1 MKIIKKFRVVIGIG
15 ALILVGILSSAFL
28 PKNLNLFTS
37 LFSNSMPENVILQTN
52 HGNIEIK
59 LLATEAPNLVKNF
72 VKLAEDKK
80 YDNTIFHRVIEGFM
94 IQGGDY
100 ENQNGTGG
108 TSWKGEYLPDEFS
121 ENLSHVRGAVSMA
134 NKGPDTN
141 GSQFF
146 IVQQDST
153 FLDGRH
159 SIFGQVTKGMNVVDK
174 IAAEK
179 TDLND
184 FPLKKVVLEKVT
196 FE

>member
-1 MKIIKKFRVVIGIG
+1 MKKSKLVLSIGIVVVIGVVLAIF
-15 ALILVGILSSAFL
+15 I
-28 PKNLNLFTS
+28 PKDTKLFTS
-37 LFSNSMPENVILQTN
+37 LFSSMPENVILQTN
-52 HGNIEIK
+52 RGNIEIK
-59 LLATEAPNLVKNF
+59 LLADEAPNLVKNF
-72 VKLAEDKK
+72 VKLAERQK
-80 YDNTIFHRVIEGFM
+80 YNNSIFHRVIEGFM

-100 ENQNGTGG
+100 ENRNGTGG

-121 ENLSHVRGAVSMA
+121 ANLSHVRGAVSMA

-174 IAAEK
+174 IATEK

-184 FPLKKVVLEKVT
+184 APLKPVILEKVILK
-196 FE
+196 

>member
-1 MKIIKKFRVVIGIG
+1 METIKKFRVVIIVGV
-15 ALILVGILSSAFL
+15 LIIVGVASSFFL

-37 LFSNSMPENVILQTN
+37 LFSTTMPETVILQTN

-59 LLATEAPNLVKNF
+59 LLAEEAPGLVKNF
-72 VKLAEDKK
+72 VKLAEDQK
-80 YDNTIFHRVIEGFM
+80 YDNSIFHRVIEGFM

-100 ENQNGTGG
+100 ENSNGTGG
-108 TSWKGEYLPDEFS
+108 NSWKGEYLADEFS

-146 IVQQDST
+146 IVQKDST

-159 SIFGQVTKGMNVVDK
+159 SVFGQVTKGMNVVDK
-174 IAAEK
+174 IAVEK

-184 FPLKKVVLEKVT
+184 VPLKKVVLEKVILK
-196 FE
+196 